1 MLNGPKKV
9 FRIVE
14 ELILGGFAEVEKM
27 QMALQTAG
35 MASEILVSG
44 TEGMNGQGHS
54 GISKKR
60 TV

>member
-27 QMALQTAG
+27 QMAF
-35 MASEILVSG
+35 
-44 TEGMNGQGHS
+44 
-54 GISKKR
+54 
-60 TV
+60 